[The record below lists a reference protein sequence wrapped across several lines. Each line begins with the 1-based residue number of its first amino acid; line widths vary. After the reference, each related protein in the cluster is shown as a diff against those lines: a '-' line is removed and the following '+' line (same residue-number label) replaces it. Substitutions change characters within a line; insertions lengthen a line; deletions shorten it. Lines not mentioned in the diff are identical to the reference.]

1 MSTKLQKAKVDGD
14 QPIHSDVSSHGPHKC
29 KQKIA
34 PFYGWICLLGQPL
47 VIVLCMTINLKMMLT
62 YRHMSIMQALQQPSS
77 QLHYQRPILVLGGH
91 LLFSWVVAFRS
102 VVT

>member
-14 QPIHSDVSSHGPHKC
+14 QPIHFDVSSHGPHKC

-34 PFYGWICLLGQPL
+34 PFYGLDLFVRATFGDSLMQDH
-47 VIVLCMTINLKMMLT
+47 NLKMMLT
-62 YRHMSIMQALQQPSS
+62 YSHMSIMQALQQPSY

-91 LLFSWVVAFRS
+91 LPFSWVVAFRS